1 MKKGIYYAIAIG
13 GLTVELLSAG
23 YLGKEIID
31 SGFNNYKPKVENTDN
46 KKNCNMLMAGMILTG
61 GMVSSI
67 LATNKLERLTN
78 KK

>member
-1 MKKGIYYAIAIG
+1 
-13 GLTVELLSAG
+13 
-23 YLGKEIID
+23 
-31 SGFNNYKPKVENTDN
+31 
-46 KKNCNMLMAGMILTG
+46 MLMAGMILTG